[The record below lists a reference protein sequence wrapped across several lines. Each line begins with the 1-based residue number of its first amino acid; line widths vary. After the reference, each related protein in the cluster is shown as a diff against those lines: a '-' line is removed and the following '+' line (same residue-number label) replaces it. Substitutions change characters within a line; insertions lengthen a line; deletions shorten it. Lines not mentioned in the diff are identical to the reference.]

1 MENKKITKKEYFNSL
16 REVVLTM
23 QMVGNISADEMVAFI
38 DKQVEQLDKKASRA
52 KEKAAEKKVE
62 GDALRE
68 VVAGILTSEYQ
79 AIDDI
84 VAQIDDEE
92 VTKGKVVSRLT
103 QLIEAG
109 IAEKNQIKDEAKN
122 RKVMAYRLKEVE
134 AEVEAEAEVEE

>member
-23 QMVGNISADEMVAFI
+23 QMIGDIPADEMVAFI
-38 DKQVEQLDKKASRA
+38 DKQIEQLDKKASRA
-52 KEKAAEKKVE
+52 KEKAAEKKIE

-79 AIDDI
+79 GIDDI

-103 QLIEAG
+103 QLVEAG
-109 IAEKNQIKDEAKN
+109 IAEKDQIKDEAKN
-122 RKVMAYRLKEVE
+122 RKVMAYRLKE

>member
-23 QMVGNISADEMVAFI
+23 QMVGNISSDEMVAFI
-38 DKQVEQLDKKASRA
+38 DKQIEQLDKKASRA

-84 VAQIDDEE
+84 VAQINDEE
-92 VTKGKVVSRLT
+92 ITKGKVVSRLT
-103 QLIEAG
+103 QLVEAG
-109 IAEKNQIKDEAKN
+109 IAEKDQIKDEAKN

-134 AEVEAEAEVEE
+134 AEVEE